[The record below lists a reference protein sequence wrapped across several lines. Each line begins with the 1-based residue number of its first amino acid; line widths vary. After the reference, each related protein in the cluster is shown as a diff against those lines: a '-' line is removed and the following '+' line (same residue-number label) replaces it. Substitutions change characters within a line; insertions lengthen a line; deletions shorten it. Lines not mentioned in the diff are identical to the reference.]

1 MISIVGSV
9 GSIRLCIRSYV
20 CMYKLDIIR
29 YLKVLVIYI
38 FMVERESSSAQ
49 IQQRHLGL
57 IM

>member
-1 MISIVGSV
+1 MNSIVGSV